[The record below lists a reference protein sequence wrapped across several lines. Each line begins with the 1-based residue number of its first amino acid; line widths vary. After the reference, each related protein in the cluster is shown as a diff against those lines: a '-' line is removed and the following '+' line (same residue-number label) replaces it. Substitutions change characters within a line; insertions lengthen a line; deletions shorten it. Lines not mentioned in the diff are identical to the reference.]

1 MSADLPKSIIKIIIA
16 LLKHQAENV
25 LGKDAIGIA
34 GNTLVDIGGEKIQ
47 GKIDAILNTNEGAQK
62 LVDAALRADAYFR
75 EKCADKDL
83 RDIFT
88 MPMGDL
94 PCVQVMLKEL
104 PSALDQASALKILR
118 DNLEVTFPRLK
129 QEQIDY

>member
-1 MSADLPKSIIKIIIA
+1 MPAELPRNIIKLLVA

-34 GNTLVDIGGEKIQ
+34 GKTFVDIGGEKIQ

-62 LVDAALRADAYFR
+62 LVNAALRADSFFR

-88 MPMGDL
+88 IRWGICH
-94 PCVQVMLKEL
+94 PCRQC
-104 PSALDQASALKILR
+104 
-118 DNLEVTFPRLK
+118 
-129 QEQIDY
+129 